1 MAAPLMKCREA
12 TKAGADGVVPKENL
26 ATTCFG
32 TTPPARPFVE
42 LDGLAGTPPNL
53 GGEFKRSPA
62 NSFTPSPSAPFRWL
76 RIILLNGAATP
87 PLQGGESAFPSP
99 ISFALGNTP
108 FMLRRAALHASSSV
122 VPRRLR
128 RSTQTGTDCR
138 FRCSCRCRG

>member
-62 NSFTPSPSAPFRWL
+62 NSFTPSPSAPFK
-76 RIILLNGAATP
+76 GGFAAFYWWRVHPSCSRRGTP
-87 PLQGGESAFPSP
+87 YRLDL
-99 ISFALGNTP
+99 SFCIKRP
-108 FMLRRAALHASSSV
+108 KRR
-122 VPRRLR
+122 
-128 RSTQTGTDCR
+128 
-138 FRCSCRCRG
+138 

>member
-62 NSFTPSPSAPFRWL
+62 NSFTPSPSAPFR
-76 RIILLNGAATP
+76 NGEFFLMARP
-87 PLQGGESAFPSP
+87 PLLCKE
-99 ISFALGNTP
+99 GNTLSLT
-108 FMLRRAALHASSSV
+108 FV
-122 VPRRLR
+122 C
-128 RSTQTGTDCR
+128 TC
-138 FRCSCRCRG
+138 

>member
-42 LDGLAGTPPNL
+42 LDGLAGAPPNL

-62 NSFTPSPSAPFRWL
+62 NSFTPSPSAPLRWL
-76 RIILLNGAATP
+76 RIIFLMAQPALLCKEGN
-87 PLQGGESAFPSP
+87 PLFLPQS
-99 ISFALGNTP
+99 
-108 FMLRRAALHASSSV
+108 
-122 VPRRLR
+122 
-128 RSTQTGTDCR
+128 RSRWETRPLC
-138 FRCSCRCRG
+138 

>member
-62 NSFTPSPSAPFRWL
+62 NSFTPSPSAALSVASHLF
-76 RIILLNGAATP
+76 IEAAATP
-87 PLQGGESAFPSP
+87 PHEEGKG
-99 ISFALGNTP
+99 AL
-108 FMLRRAALHASSSV
+108 S
-122 VPRRLR
+122 
-128 RSTQTGTDCR
+128 QK
-138 FRCSCRCRG
+138 

>member
-62 NSFTPSPSAPFRWL
+62 NSFTPSSIDGRGSPAARGRPQGEEL
-76 RIILLNGAATP
+76 RLALRTDRP
-87 PLQGGESAFPSP
+87 RRSP
-99 ISFALGNTP
+99 TRMGDADGP
-108 FMLRRAALHASSSV
+108 EREDRRAGFTAESRFFWIRIQIFLETPASW
-122 VPRRLR
+122 
-128 RSTQTGTDCR
+128 TC
-138 FRCSCRCRG
+138 